1 MNWSSDGFSSYLNTS
16 DYVGKSQQGFN
27 APLPT
32 IKKKTPTRPKPNG
45 CRDEDLDPRQEEELF
60 WVAGHSIGARRESR
74 LDENAKSTSQSAPQP
89 TPGAIF
95 MVNVN
100 IMRHN
105 GISDNLVAGLGPRSP
120 KPAGPPCRRAAF
132 GPASSRGSR

>member
-1 MNWSSDGFSSYLNTS
+1 MRISDWSSDVCSS
-16 DYVGKSQQGFN
+16 
-27 APLPT
+27 
-32 IKKKTPTRPKPNG
+32 
-45 CRDEDLDPRQEEELF
+45 DLEEELF

-105 GISDNLVAGLGPRSP
+105 GISANLVAGLGSRSA
-120 KPAGPPCRRAAF
+120 KPAGSPCGRAAF
-132 GPASSRGSR
+132 GPAASRWYRATACEAVRSEELKSELQSLMRIPYAVCGLKKKTQT

>member
-1 MNWSSDGFSSYLNTS
+1 MSDGSSDVCSSDL
-16 DYVGKSQQGFN
+16 
-27 APLPT
+27 
-32 IKKKTPTRPKPNG
+32 
-45 CRDEDLDPRQEEELF
+45 LDPRQEEELF

-100 IMRHN
+100 IMTHN
-105 GISDNLVAGLGPRSP
+105 GISANLVAGLGSRSTEE
-120 KPAGPPCRRAAF
+120 RRVWKECVSTC
-132 GPASSRGSR
+132 SSRWSTSVKKKEII

>member
-1 MNWSSDGFSSYLNTS
+1 MSDGSSDVCSSDL
-16 DYVGKSQQGFN
+16 
-27 APLPT
+27 
-32 IKKKTPTRPKPNG
+32 
-45 CRDEDLDPRQEEELF
+45 LDPRQEEELF

-105 GISDNLVAGLGPRSP
+105 GISANLVAGLGSRSP
-120 KPAGPPCRRAAF
+120 KPAGSPCRSEEQTSELQSLMRISYAVF
-132 GPASSRGSR
+132 CLK